1 MSTHQSHSTISLA
14 DHCQLSA
21 SYPSPN
27 SLLSKYPPILQAAEL
42 GMSGKAMQYIQ
53 TDAAINT
60 GNSGGPLINLA
71 GEVVGI
77 SCMKALFSTGV
88 SFAIPIDAAFDIVE
102 KVCIWQR
109 SDL

>member
-1 MSTHQSHSTISLA
+1 MT
-14 DHCQLSA
+14 DR
-21 SYPSPN
+21 
-27 SLLSKYPPILQAAEL
+27 
-42 GMSGKAMQYIQ
+42 AMQYIQ

-88 SFAIPIDAAFDIVE
+88 SFAIPIDSVQEIVQQ
-102 KVCIWQR
+102 VCKSPLLLIIP
-109 SDL
+109 SAYFSLDTP

>member
-1 MSTHQSHSTISLA
+1 MT
-14 DHCQLSA
+14 DR
-21 SYPSPN
+21 
-27 SLLSKYPPILQAAEL
+27 
-42 GMSGKAMQYIQ
+42 AMQYIQ

-88 SFAIPIDAAFDIVE
+88 SFAIPIDSAQEIVE
-102 KVCIWQR
+102 QVCLLLFHQPMP
-109 SDL
+109 

>member
-1 MSTHQSHSTISLA
+1 MT
-14 DHCQLSA
+14 DR
-21 SYPSPN
+21 
-27 SLLSKYPPILQAAEL
+27 
-42 GMSGKAMQYIQ
+42 AMQYIQ

-88 SFAIPIDAAFDIVE
+88 SFAIPIDSVQGIVQQ
-102 KVCIWQR
+102 VCDSPLLLI
-109 SDL
+109 SLSAIL